1 VKVTVLRTG
10 KFTPDVVLSMIMD
23 AELPVVLPDE
33 SHGDVDLTD
42 WWELQEGDQRVF
54 YVGTPETL
62 EIYKAE
68 RGEACQG

>member
-1 VKVTVLRTG
+1 VKVLRTG
-10 KFTPDVVLSMIMD
+10 KFQKPDEVLNMIMG
-23 AELPVVLPDE
+23 AELPVVIPDE

-42 WWELQEGDQRVF
+42 WWELQDGDQRVF

-68 RGEACQG
+68 RGEDKAE